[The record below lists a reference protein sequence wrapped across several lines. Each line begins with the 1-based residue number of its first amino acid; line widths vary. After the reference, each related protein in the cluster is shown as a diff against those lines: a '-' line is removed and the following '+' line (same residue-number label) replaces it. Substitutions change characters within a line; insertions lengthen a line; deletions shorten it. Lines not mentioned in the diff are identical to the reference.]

1 MEQIRSLSQLL
12 EYAKKIGAEKGPKK
26 ISVAMAEEA
35 GLLSAIEEARQ
46 AGFAEAILVGNSDK
60 IKAAADQAGVNL
72 ANYEVIDERNEPAM
86 GITAV
91 SQVSSK
97 KADIYMKG
105 QIHTNNFLRAMLNK
119 EVGLRKGKNTISHC
133 YFHHI
138 EGYDRIIFVADGAF
152 NMYPDLAQKADIVK
166 NTVQLAR
173 HPDSPRGQ
181 VPAFLLP
188 GV

>member
-1 MEQIRSLSQLL
+1 MDQIRSLSQLL

-26 ISVAMAEEA
+26 LSVAMAEEA

-46 AGFAEAILVGNSDK
+46 AGFAEAILVGNADK

-86 GITAV
+86 GMTAV
-91 SQVSSK
+91 SQVSSG

-119 EVGLRKGKNTISHC
+119 EVGLRKGRTPSPTATSTALKDTTGSSSCPTPPSTCTPIWLP
-133 YFHHI
+133 
-138 EGYDRIIFVADGAF
+138 R
-152 NMYPDLAQKADIVK
+152 P
-166 NTVQLAR
+166 T
-173 HPDSPRGQ
+173 SPRTR
-181 VPAFLLP
+181 
-188 GV
+188 